1 MNEAIQSV
9 QAKALEV
16 DVVLLLVLLGVFQF
30 VVGLIFVPETMLV
43 GTGHSSGGAQ
53 APVPV

>member
-9 QAKALEV
+9 LAKALEL
-16 DVVLLLVLLGVFQF
+16 DVLVLLGVFQF
-30 VVGLIFVPETMLV
+30 VVGLNFEQPEWRLV
-43 GTGHSSGGAQ
+43 GTGHSSGDAR